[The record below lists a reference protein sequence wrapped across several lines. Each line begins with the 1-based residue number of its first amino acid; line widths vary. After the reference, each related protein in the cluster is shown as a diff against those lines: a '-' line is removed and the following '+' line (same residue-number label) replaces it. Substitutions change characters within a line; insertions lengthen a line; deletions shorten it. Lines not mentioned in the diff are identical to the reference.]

1 MEILIYSI
9 ICVTLLVGSFLYY
22 GYWKDKKEKE
32 NEKQKRIEQ
41 YVRGG
46 EGMYRTSSMSVSYN
60 RPTNPQSKT
69 KIESSQSV
77 SPDDGFLTSMLVAQ
91 ATDSALI
98 GMVVGGNPIGAMI
111 GDSLN
116 DSDDN
121 TTTKNHHL
129 FDDYSSHNHSDYS
142 SSDSSDYNSSHDS
155 GSSYDSSDS
164 SSYDS
169 SSSSDW

>member
-1 MEILIYSI
+1 MEIVFYSI
-9 ICVTLLVGSFLYY
+9 ICSTLLVGPFLYY

-46 EGMYRTSSMSVSYN
+46 EGIHRTSSMSVSYN

-116 DSDDN
+116 DNDDN

-142 SSDSSDYNSSHDS
+142 SSDYNSSHDS
-155 GSSYDSSDS
+155 SDSSSYDSSDS

-169 SSSSDW
+169 SSSSGW